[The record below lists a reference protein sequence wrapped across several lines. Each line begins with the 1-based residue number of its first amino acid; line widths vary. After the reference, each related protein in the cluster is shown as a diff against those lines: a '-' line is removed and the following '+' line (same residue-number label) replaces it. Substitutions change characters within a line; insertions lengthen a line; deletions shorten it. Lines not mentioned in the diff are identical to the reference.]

1 MAETYHVLDIDALP
15 IPLFATLA
23 AGLRED
29 SRSKSAQ
36 RGDSVGVDTMLAA
49 LAVDNLS
56 TIAWL
61 LACMGSKTKPDKPKS
76 VFDTLTKQSAETGG
90 KEALSFESGEDFENY
105 RKKLLEG

>member
-1 MAETYHVLDIDALP
+1 MAETYHVLDITALP

-23 AGLRED
+23 AGLRDD

-36 RGDSVGVDTMLAA
+36 RGDSISVDTMLAA

-76 VFDTLTKQSAETGG
+76 VFDALTKRDEKTER
-90 KEALSFESGEDFENY
+90 EALSFETGEDFENY